1 MPTDPTSSAS
11 TAPLRERLRA
21 ALPAAMKARD
31 KVATSALRS
40 ALAAIENAEAVD
52 VPAGGGGSGLAIERI
67 AVGLG
72 TAEAERRVL
81 TEARIEQ
88 IVRAEITEREA
99 AAAGYDRTG
108 PAERAALLRAE
119 IAVLSAQVG

>member
-1 MPTDPTSSAS
+1 
-11 TAPLRERLRA
+11 
-21 ALPAAMKARD
+21 MKARD

-52 VPAGGGGSGLAIERI
+52 VPAGAVGSELAIERI
-67 AVGLG
+67 PVGLG
-72 TAEAERRVL
+72 AAEAERRVL

-88 IVRAEITEREA
+88 IVRAEITDRES

-108 PAERAALLRAE
+108 PAERASLLRAE
-119 IAVLSAQVG
+119 IAVLSRQVG